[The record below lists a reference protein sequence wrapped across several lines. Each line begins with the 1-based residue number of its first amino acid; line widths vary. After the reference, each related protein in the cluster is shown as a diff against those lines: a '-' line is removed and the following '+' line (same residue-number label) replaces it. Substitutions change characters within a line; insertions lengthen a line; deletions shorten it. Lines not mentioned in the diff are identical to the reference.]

1 MVRET
6 RGDSRDRMNPTDSE
20 VKVRLRV
27 ERMSDG
33 DVVEVDSIDSLV
45 AVESTGTVS
54 AKLFYLEE
62 VDED

>member
-1 MVRET
+1 M
-6 RGDSRDRMNPTDSE
+6 
-20 VKVRLRV
+20 VKVRLSV

-33 DVVEVDSIDSLV
+33 DVVEVDSIEGLV
-45 AVESTGTVS
+45 AVESTGTMT

>member
-1 MVRET
+1 
-6 RGDSRDRMNPTDSE
+6 
-20 VKVRLRV
+20 
-27 ERMSDG
+27 MSDG
-33 DVVEVDSIDSLV
+33 DVVEVDNIEGLV